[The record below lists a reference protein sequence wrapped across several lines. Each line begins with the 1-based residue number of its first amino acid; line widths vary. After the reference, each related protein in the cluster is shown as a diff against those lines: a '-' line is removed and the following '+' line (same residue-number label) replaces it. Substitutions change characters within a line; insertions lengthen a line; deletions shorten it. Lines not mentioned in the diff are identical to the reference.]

1 MDKAI
6 NLEEQKLVEKYFGVR
21 LEKLSPDKFKQERK
35 KLMSKY
41 HPDKFQHFEDETIS
55 EMATER
61 FQQIQSLSEKI
72 EHYFNGKITLSLDDK
87 IRQTDAIFAFDKL
100 RIEIV
105 TNDKELKYDMFGT
118 YYRWL
123 TFGESF
129 NIPNTGAFL
138 VMQEEHRGHQIG
150 FVETIKIFLTFGVK
164 DAVEDIVSWFFQ
176 TIDGRAKSLIIAGK
190 KIPVE
195 YDAMLMAIRRKAFLE
210 LGA

>member
-6 NLEEQKLVEKYFGVR
+6 NLEEQKLIEKYFGMR
-21 LEKLSPDKFKQERK
+21 LEKLSADEFKKLRK
-35 KLMSKY
+35 LLMSKY
-41 HPDKFQHFEDETIS
+41 HPDKFQHFEDETVS

-61 FQQIQSLSEKI
+61 FQQVQSLSEKI

-87 IRQTDAIFAFDKL
+87 IRRTDAVFAFDKL
-100 RIEIV
+100 RVEII

-150 FVETIKIFLTFGVK
+150 FVETINIFLTFGVK
-164 DAVEDIVSWFFQ
+164 DAIEDIVTWFFQ
-176 TIDGRAKSLIIAGK
+176 AIEGRAKSLLIADK

-210 LGA
+210 LKA